1 MRCFSPSHKPCQCIF
16 IHSPIHTDS
25 LTDMITLAQTPIFS
39 LPAKVHARDRPCML
53 VCVRVCAVCAVCIL
67 NIYNQPHLWHQI
79 KIHYYNKEIS
89 TGCHQIKALQLT
101 DITVPEVA
109 DFREVAELS
118 CSYDMGTHTLNSVKW
133 YKNDKEFF
141 RYFIFTI

>member
-1 MRCFSPSHKPCQCIF
+1 MQTHTHRSYTYIF
-16 IHSPIHTDS
+16 TSLRVKALTNIICKHTH
-25 LTDMITLAQTPIFS
+25 TRARYRFVF
-39 LPAKVHARDRPCML
+39 VHVFAC
-53 VCVRVCAVCAVCIL
+53 VCVCSIL
-67 NIYNQPHLWHQI
+67 NIYNPPHLWHQI

-101 DITVPEVA
+101 DIAVPEVA

-118 CSYDMGTHTLNSVKW
+118 CSYDMGTHALNSVKW

-141 RYFIFTI
+141 RYTSPIYCLKPH